1 MDTNNISTKLK
12 KRFCTDCN
20 IPINIF
26 KEPYFTDRLNLLDPY
41 YGTIEKWD
49 RFVECLKDYECEQDY
64 FEEYNRVKDAA
75 INFIQNT
82 EAYSMFNNED
92 MNNYLVPVE
101 YQNIPKKDIF
111 HPSNDGRTFISIDM
125 KKANF
130 SSLKH
135 YGDCISK
142 SMFARSS
149 TWENFISGWTDNEHI
164 INSKYIRQVILG
176 NCNPKKHITYEKYL
190 MSKVLILTEK
200 IIPLDKVVF
209 FSNDEIVF
217 DVTERSFLYDYKQL
231 QRIINIINLPLK
243 VELFNLYK
251 IKGTDGYC
259 KEINHE
265 YSEDTYE
272 FKCLNS
278 YMLPFV
284 IRKLREEEVTESDKV
299 FYHEGLLAKFE
310 EIPDIKIEVI

>member
-1 MDTNNISTKLK
+1 MKESEITKKLK
-12 KRFCTDCN
+12 ERFCKDCN
-20 IPINIF
+20 ISINIF
-26 KEPYFTDRLNLLDPY
+26 KEPYFTDRLKLLDPY
-41 YGTIEKWD
+41 YGTIQKWNT
-49 RFVECLKDYECEQDY
+49 FVGCLESYRSEQDY
-64 FEEYNRVKDAA
+64 FEEYNSIKDAA

-82 EAYSMFNNED
+82 EAYASFNNKD
-92 MNNYLVPVE
+92 MNNYHVPVE

-125 KKANF
+125 KQANF
-130 SSLKH
+130 SSLKFYH
-135 YGDCISK
+135 PG
-142 SMFARSS
+142 MFDYAK
-149 TWENFISGWTDNEHI
+149 TWEDFISSWTNNEHI

-176 NCNPKKHITYEKYL
+176 NCNTKRHITYEKYL
-190 MSKVLILTEK
+190 MSKVLDLTRN
-200 IIPLDKVVF
+200 IIPLSSVVF

-243 VELFNLYK
+243 IELFNLYK

-259 KEINHE
+259 KEIDHE
-265 YSEDTYE
+265 YSEDSYE

-284 IRKLREEEVTESDKV
+284 IRKLRGEEVTESDKV

-310 EIPDIKIEVI
+310 EVPDIKIEVI